1 MSKMVENNIYDEKG
15 DAVIDSNRENLV
27 YAPWCINPVGF

>member
-1 MSKMVENNIYDEKG
+1 MVENNIYDEKG

-27 YAPWCINPVGF
+27 YALRCINPVGF